1 MPKLK
6 LLILDANVVI
16 YLHEHE
22 LWQAVLERCEVHL
35 SGIVIDD
42 EVRFYPGTEYDEVID
57 LSPDVDAGRIQ
68 RFDVPVSEVKVFR
81 DQFDPVYRGDLDPG
95 EEESLAHMLHAAKD
109 FLISSGDAIVY
120 RILGNVNRG
129 DAGISLEEVLQK
141 VGLSRGNL
149 PWQYTKAFQER
160 YTRVGQQE
168 AIQGL
173 GRKQS
178 GRWSTLA
185 WQFSRPLRPGS
196 PRRMNQADLIPVMA
210 ATTPELAQ
218 DDLVGRRRPWPRPLA
233 ARRMTRAI
241 LQRPPLVNRN
251 SSFDGCGEIP
261 IMARG

>member
-196 PRRMNQADLIPVMA
+196 SPPHESGRPNSGDGRHDARVGPGRSGRPSPPLAPTPSSQTDDEGDITAA
-210 ATTPELAQ
+210 ATCKPEFFL
-218 DDLVGRRRPWPRPLA
+218 
-233 ARRMTRAI
+233 
-241 LQRPPLVNRN
+241 
-251 SSFDGCGEIP
+251 
-261 IMARG
+261 